1 MKAHTSLGSQPQ
13 YRPQADSAQMAPQ
26 MTAKVQIGNVNA
38 CSRNVRRSRAAASPS
53 LPPREY
59 GNRRLPR
66 SYPLLTRNSAAGTK
80 PTRNRPDAEAAA
92 VTWIFSQYELSA
104 GTSGAAL
111 V

>member
-13 YRPQADSAQMAPQ
+13 YRLQADSAQMAPQ
-26 MTAKVQIGNVNA
+26 MMANVQIGKVNA
-38 CSRNVRRSRAAASPS
+38 CSRKVSRSRAAASPS
-53 LPPREY
+53 LAPREY
-59 GNRRLPR
+59 GKRRLPW
-66 SYPLLTRNSAAGTK
+66 SYPVLTRNSAAGTN
-80 PTRNRPDAEAAA
+80 PTRNRPEADAAA